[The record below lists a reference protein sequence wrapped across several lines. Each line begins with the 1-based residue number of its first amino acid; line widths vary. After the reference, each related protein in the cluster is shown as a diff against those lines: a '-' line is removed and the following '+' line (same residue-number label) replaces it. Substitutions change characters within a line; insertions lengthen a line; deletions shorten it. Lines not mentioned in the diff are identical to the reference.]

1 MLAWLS
7 NLLFVIEMSQ
17 THNYIQGKLV
27 ALLYLKWIKGI
38 NYHTSVTEIMQSAE
52 CLMNY
57 ISHLKWEPRGKQ
69 FEVTFGD
76 I

>member
-38 NYHTSVTEIMQSAE
+38 NYHTSVTDLTQS
-52 CLMNY
+52 CSQQNVPWIIY
-57 ISHLKWEPRGKQ
+57 HI
-69 FEVTFGD
+69 
-76 I
+76 